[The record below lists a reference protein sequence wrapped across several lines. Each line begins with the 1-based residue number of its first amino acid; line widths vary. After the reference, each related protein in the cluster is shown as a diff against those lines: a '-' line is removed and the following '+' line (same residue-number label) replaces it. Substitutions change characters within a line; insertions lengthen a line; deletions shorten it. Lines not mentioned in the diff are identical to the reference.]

1 MTFAILED
9 FRILLKYMIIFLRE
23 VSFWGCFFLFVII
36 SFCIP
41 SHFKFFSGHRMGY
54 ADYREMNTSSL
65 QNVSLFSAKVSLD
78 GVVLPEGWC
87 LLHPRWSLVSLPEPH
102 HIPSHLITPLSLND
116 IPPRIAQTMENEDSW
131 DFDIFNLEAATMKR
145 RDSYTIMR
153 LVFVFR
159 MSFLTLRHHIESS
172 HRTLTYLGLKIFSRF
187 GVCEFLNC
195 PEATLRSWLQVIEA
209 NYHSSNS
216 YHNSCHAA
224 DVLHATAYFLCKERV
239 KVS

>member
-1 MTFAILED
+1 
-9 FRILLKYMIIFLRE
+9 
-23 VSFWGCFFLFVII
+23 
-36 SFCIP
+36 
-41 SHFKFFSGHRMGY
+41 
-54 ADYREMNTSSL
+54 
-65 QNVSLFSAKVSLD
+65 
-78 GVVLPEGWC
+78 
-87 LLHPRWSLVSLPEPH
+87 
-102 HIPSHLITPLSLND
+102 
-116 IPPRIAQTMENEDSW
+116 MENEDSW

-145 RDSYTIMR
+145 WDSYTIVR
-153 LVFVFR
+153 P
-159 MSFLTLRHHIESS
+159 FLILCFLMLHHHIEFS

-239 KVS
+239 KVMVKNTTTKKNRTAYGCFRILVSSCTYIHFLQDYYYHSQFWFTYFQSHAIMVRESSFNPCIK